1 MKNFRSARYSVLLAI
16 LVAFVGA
23 SVGATGTFAA
33 PALSRIPEFSLPDL
47 DGRVHSGAEFSGKVV
62 VIDFWATWCATCK
75 ETIPKLAE
83 INRANK
89 EKSLVVVGVT
99 VDKGSDRKIERTGER
114 LGVNY
119 LVLRDKDNQL
129 SETFGFKGIPS
140 VYVFGRDGKLLLA
153 LPGYDADQEKTLVD
167 AIAKALKE
175 VK

>member
-1 MKNFRSARYSVLLAI
+1 M
-16 LVAFVGA
+16 
-23 SVGATGTFAA
+23 
-33 PALSRIPEFSLPDL
+33 
-47 DGRVHSGAEFSGKVV
+47 
-62 VIDFWATWCATCK
+62 
-75 ETIPKLAE
+75 
-83 INRANK
+83 
-89 EKSLVVVGVT
+89 VVVGVT